1 MYQCEEA
8 ILKGKDSKT
17 SDLSDPTIPDF
28 IKNEKIDDALKNV
41 FRQEVQ
47 IYNHTEAAK
56 SEQQRQTVLGFPSL
70 MSSRSRF
77 MLHSVISSE
86 FSNTLRTF
94 SVGVEPERRSYV
106 ISNEILTPSIAR

>member
-1 MYQCEEA
+1 MYQCEETTW
-8 ILKGKDSKT
+8 KVKDNKISN
-17 SDLSDPTIPDF
+17 LSDSTLPDF

-47 IYNHTEAAK
+47 IYNHTRAAK
-56 SEQQRQTVLGFPSL
+56 SEQQRKTVLGFPSL

-94 SVGVEPERRSYV
+94 SVGVEPERLCYV

>member
-8 ILKGKDSKT
+8 TLKGNDNKT
-17 SDLSDPTIPDF
+17 SNLSDSTMPDF

-47 IYNHTEAAK
+47 IYNHTRAAK
-56 SEQQRQTVLGFPSL
+56 SEQQTKTVLGFPSL

-86 FSNTLRTF
+86 FSNTLTTF
-94 SVGVEPERRSYV
+94 SIGVEPERLCYV